1 MGSERATI
9 EELEMIHSPMQ
20 LNSPAHVAM
29 DAGNLDDNDMDD
41 SGDAG
46 GDAGGG
52 AGEPM
57 SRDQRQQIQD
67 LIRGRGP
74 SLFNE
79 LEQLVDQAGADQ
91 ENDSDDDSDGDSD
104 DNGGRQ
110 SSAPLIQEEA
120 QEPER
125 LSSRSSGAPLIEEEE
140 GDEVAAAEAP
150 ALDKSQLRPD
160 VLGARDLA
168 ENAGATPGRNWVEAG
183 EILQGDANSA
193 RRRGEGRYGAAALH
207 GIADLA
213 VSAGSGEAGGAA
225 AGVVKGAMKPLAAPA
240 MVGKLAID
248 AVKYTVGG
256 LVSAGGQAVQKIGDN
271 KRDALDPEGL
281 LEQQRLVDV
290 ANRHE
295 YGIDMTSEKQ
305 GLTRREEVAARGVRM
320 EQGDKAKKIW
330 NGPKKR
336 SWGRVTQNAIA
347 APFRGIGKAVKS
359 LVTSPAAGLKSTV
372 NFFSKYGRK
381 AVNGIS
387 NIFNRKRR
395 ANNALERL
403 RERSAANG
411 EDRYPA
417 APANALKA
425 DSPLKQG
432 TYNFRGGEASI
443 RSHTRDVRKAQG
455 FDNILGQKDYEK
467 LSEADRREYKDKEKT
482 LLTESPKYLGANDKV
497 ASDSNIIKGIAQK
510 FAEPDAQDQGDQQ
523 QAPANIP
530 PRNAVAEA
538 SNDDFEMIP
547 DNYASNF
554 GKPELAKDSHP
565 GMSIAEGIKKGVG
578 VGEQLV
584 ETSKKLDAPVGI
596 VTNFLGQQLPDM
608 LEGQALEDYAPHAES
623 AKAVGDTFKSINENA
638 ALYRAPL
645 IGKGLNT
652 GFDLYKTAKQSAN
665 RDKDANKTALNERQT
680 LEDTREM
687 SDRVRALLQE
697 KKDAG
702 ASKESIARTSRLR
715 NKMLM
720 LRLVTANRKLAKAQE
735 MNSITPLN
743 EYSKKESDFI
753 GTGDYTKDKEVGAKG
768 VGELGKEAGKAT
780 VKTLKAVIGY
790 GGANK
795 ADDSK
800 EADRLYGPGGK
811 FQGADA
817 VADQNVI
824 EEIEDEEKHASG
836 ELNAGGDSQLGAA
849 AAHQNVIKE
858 EVNRESDE
866 LNPMHNSDTHS
877 YPQRQTSYP
886 QRQRPSQVDFN
897 VSDTDDE
904 SDGAVSAG
912 GRRVNIDQS
921 MSQMDDD
928 DFVSEE
934 EKDEPNELP
943 PWITQIEGSEGE
955 EFHSRAR
962 FSGGVKG
969 KEPSADGKE
978 RVLAGH
984 RGDIT
989 VDHQKVEPQYPNK
1002 GSDPEKPFG
1011 GVWRRADTKQ
1021 AVQQAGIFGSNPDEL
1036 YPNGEFHDEP
1046 KVEFQ
1051 GGILEK
1057 EKILAAPQAH
1067 NPAPAREQDRRVIE
1081 EEEKDAPVNL
1091 DTANRVR
1098 PDLSSQGMIHAPGG
1112 GAKIDQPSDAGL
1124 DPDLLAQM
1132 NQFEGAENGMDGNPQ
1147 GESIRRISDFHD
1159 SVRSD
1164 GTTMERMGS
1173 VADDFQEQPMGEQG
1187 PQEPAL
1193 GSGPMLN
1200 QLIDGQW
1207 QMMPEEEKGAAP
1219 VRQAPAGRAPRSSL
1233 LGGEPAGAVGSAG
1246 QPEVLDTGAG
1256 GLKRNQR
1263 LMDPRELALL
1273 TGSANPART
1282 QKQLPAIKSAVENAQ
1297 GANTTEEATAAWK
1310 EVDKLQRGVVN
1321 RRWSGYRPSDPASIE
1336 SAGARME
1343 SRRDLMGERM
1353 LDVSTRHE
1361 GLDLPEAQMPDRRLQ
1376 LGGDDQSRIAG
1387 FEMPGAEFNMFQN
1400 PDHNQMLDR
1409 VMESDPNRALPGRR
1423 QQVQEKMHAF
1433 QQADAEKIDVSK
1445 KRVLDDNN
1453 AFTADAQARMGEMT
1467 VDDQPVYPSRPN
1479 LDVDAD
1485 QETGGAWR
1493 RQDTDQIV
1501 QRAGIFG
1508 AGGRS
1513 SGPFGSVNEGNQFGE
1528 FVLPAIAEDQ
1538 VLQKPAAGWDAKP
1551 NKPGWGWFAAKAKKD
1566 AYQQAKKSRQDVVAQ
1581 AYSSMRKDLQP
1592 RYIKQS
1598 DFGRQEWTRLEAQRK
1613 ARDKA
1618 EEKMKFDRENLL
1630 RLL

>member
-9 EELEMIHSPMQ
+9 EELEMVHSPMQ
-20 LNSPAHVAM
+20 YRPASVPM
-29 DAGNLDDNDMDD
+29 DADNL
-41 SGDAG
+41 
-46 GDAGGG
+46 G
-52 AGEPM
+52 AGEELGMGNSVPDRV
-57 SRDQRQQIQD
+57 SQNF
-67 LIRGRGP
+67 GSRGP
-74 SLFNE
+74 SLIDDR
-79 LEQLVDQAGADQ
+79 EQED
-91 ENDSDDDSDGDSD
+91 DSDDDGE
-104 DNGGRQ
+104 RQ
-110 SSAPLIQEEA
+110 RPVFK
-120 QEPER
+120 
-125 LSSRSSGAPLIEEEE
+125 APLIEEEDDD
-140 GDEVAAAEAP
+140 DEDEEAVAEAP
-150 ALDKSQLRPD
+150 ALDRSGLRQD
-160 VLGARDLA
+160 VDGARDLA
-168 ENAGATPGRNWVEAG
+168 EKAGATPGRNWVEAG

-213 VSAGSGEAGGAA
+213 VSAGSGEAGEAA
-225 AGVVKGAMKPLAAPA
+225 AGVVKGALKPLAAPA
-240 MVGKLAID
+240 MVGKLASD

-411 EDRYPA
+411 ADRYPA

-425 DSPLKQG
+425 ISPLKQG

-497 ASDSNIIKGIAQK
+497 AIESNIIKGIAQK
-510 FAEPDAQDQGDQQ
+510 FADPDAQAQGDQS
-523 QAPANIP
+523 QAPANAP
-530 PRNAVAEA
+530 PGNAVAEA
-538 SNDDFEMIP
+538 SNDDF
-547 DNYASNF
+547 F

-565 GMSIAEGIKKGVG
+565 GMSIAEGIKEGVG

-680 LEDTREM
+680 LKDTREM

-702 ASKESIARTSRLR
+702 ASKKSIARTSRLR

-753 GTGDYTKDKEVGAKG
+753 GTGNYAKNKEVGAKG

-800 EADRLYGPGGK
+800 EADRLYAPGGK

-824 EEIEDEEKHASG
+824 EEIEEEEKHASG

-858 EVNRESDE
+858 VVNRESDE
-866 LNPMHNSDTHS
+866 LNPMHHSDTNSFSQRQSS
-877 YPQRQTSYP
+877 YPQQ
-886 QRQRPSQVDFN
+886 QRPSKVDFN
-897 VSDTDDE
+897 VSDDDN
-904 SDGAVSAG
+904 SDVDADVDAV
-912 GRRVNIDQS
+912 
-921 MSQMDDD
+921 
-928 DFVSEE
+928 
-934 EKDEPNELP
+934 
-943 PWITQIEGSEGE
+943 
-955 EFHSRAR
+955 
-962 FSGGVKG
+962 
-969 KEPSADGKE
+969 
-978 RVLAGH
+978 
-984 RGDIT
+984 
-989 VDHQKVEPQYPNK
+989 
-1002 GSDPEKPFG
+1002 
-1011 GVWRRADTKQ
+1011 
-1021 AVQQAGIFGSNPDEL
+1021 AVG
-1036 YPNGEFHDEP
+1036 
-1046 KVEFQ
+1046 
-1051 GGILEK
+1051 
-1057 EKILAAPQAH
+1057 
-1067 NPAPAREQDRRVIE
+1067 
-1081 EEEKDAPVNL
+1081 
-1091 DTANRVR
+1091 
-1098 PDLSSQGMIHAPGG
+1098 GG
-1112 GAKIDQPSDAGL
+1112 GAKIDQPDDAGL
-1124 DPDLLAQM
+1124 DPDLLAQIY
-1132 NQFEGAENGMDGNPQ
+1132 QFEGAENGMDGNPQ
-1147 GESIRRISDFHD
+1147 GESIRRIIDFHD

-1187 PQEPAL
+1187 HQEPAL
-1193 GSGPMLN
+1193 GNGPILK

-1207 QMMPEEEKGAAP
+1207 QMMPEEEKGAVGGPPRP
-1219 VRQAPAGRAPRSSL
+1219 VHGV
-1233 LGGEPAGAVGSAG
+1233 GAEMLDTSAG
-1246 QPEVLDTGAG
+1246 GVGRSDM
-1256 GLKRNQR
+1256 

-1273 TGSANPART
+1273 RNAADPSRAAR
-1282 QKQLPAIKSAVENAQ
+1282 QLPAIKETVAKAQ
-1297 GANTTEEATAAWK
+1297 GAQTKDDATSGWRQ
-1310 EVDKLQRGVVN
+1310 VDKLQQGMVN
-1321 RRWSGYRPSDPASIE
+1321 RRWSQSGLASRE
-1336 SAGARME
+1336 GLAAADARQA
-1343 SRRDLMGERM
+1343 RRDDLLGRAP
-1353 LDVSTRHE
+1353 LIDASTRHE
-1361 GLDLPEAQMPDRRLQ
+1361 DLDLPEAQVEDRRLEAG
-1376 LGGDDQSRIAG
+1376 GGDQNRLW
-1387 FEMPGAEFNMFQN
+1387 EFNMPRAKFNIAEHGADDSDEALHRAMQYPEVYLPRIVKN
-1400 PDHNQMLDR
+1400 VGRDEAKKKIKYAFERRDPKQRQGIQRMDLD
-1409 VMESDPNRALPGRR
+1409 
-1423 QQVQEKMHAF
+1423 
-1433 QQADAEKIDVSK
+1433 IK
-1445 KRVLDDNN
+1445 KRLISNIDMETKRPLFGDPKANGKFDSLPTDD
-1453 AFTADAQARMGEMT
+1453 ARAHMGPMT
-1467 VDDQPVYPSRPN
+1467 VDDREVVPQFP
-1479 LDVDAD
+1479 
-1485 QETGGAWR
+1485 GGVNPIE
-1493 RQDTDQIV
+1493 RQGEE
-1501 QRAGIFG
+1501 RKLY
-1508 AGGRS
+1508 GRHYLE
-1513 SGPFGSVNEGNQFGE
+1513 PFGGKWRDKETNQVVQTALTTGDGPRRDVNNPFSAANANDHKEMHFDPIA
-1528 FVLPAIAEDQ
+1528 PAKLLNA
-1538 VLQKPAAGWDAKP
+1538 PAAGWGNIGKKP
-1551 NKPGWGWFAAKAKKD
+1551 WMFAGKKAKEEYKQKTKAID
-1566 AYQQAKKSRQDVVAQ
+1566 AVID
-1581 AYSSMRKDLQP
+1581 D
-1592 RYIKQS
+1592 
-1598 DFGRQEWTRLEAQRK
+1598 
-1613 ARDKA
+1613 ARG
-1618 EEKMKFDRENLL
+1618 KMKGEAMPPFMKGVPYAEKKWREKEREQRELEELAATRRKFGVGSKML
-1630 RLL
+1630 RGL